1 MMRLCVR
8 CFGRWGVAAI
18 TMLWCIQE
26 SKMRVNVREFAEY
39 KELHPQSSRPR
50 AVEIFRIKAK
60 VFGHRVVIKV
70 VHQLRKDPAK
80 ANGRKDGQTQIPQGH
95 RRPPVPR
102 GSVLEI
108 GSSSDNKHPIQD
120 DSDDWHHGMRYHP
133 ISERYRF
140 IIQLQAIVFVAK
152 RGSRKQEDR

>member
-1 MMRLCVR
+1 M
-8 CFGRWGVAAI
+8 
-18 TMLWCIQE
+18 
-26 SKMRVNVREFAEY
+26 NVREFAEY
-39 KELHPQSSRPR
+39 KELYPQSSRPR

-60 VFGHRVVIKV
+60 VFRHRVVIKV

-80 ANGRKDGQTQIPQGH
+80 ANGGKDRQTQIPQGH

-108 GSSSDNKHPIQD
+108 SSTSDNEHPIQD
-120 DSDDWHHGMRYHP
+120 HSDDWNHGMRYHP

-140 IIQLQAIVFVAK
+140 IIQLQAIVFVSKKGEA
-152 RGSRKQEDR
+152 RGSMSKSISWDLAADRKRHDNNNIRFTTSLPYLV